1 LAEIAQVGVIV
12 EGRFFP
18 SVESSRFQPVIPA
31 TAGIQKAGIFRRR
44 ESGSDIFHSRWPVD
58 IKAPQPAD
66 TAKMDTGS
74 IAEIV

>member
-44 ESGSDIFHSRWPVD
+44 ESGSDILSLPL
-58 IKAPQPAD
+58 A
-66 TAKMDTGS
+66 G
-74 IAEIV
+74 